1 MSTTVTRPADTSP
14 VQEEQPRVESHRP
27 THTFARLAVV
37 VAVWVLGWLV
47 LRGHQTLA
55 LPGAQLT
62 SFQSWLNDVKNS
74 FDAARETNVFF
85 KVIGGLSDGLNW
97 LFTHLQYL
105 FSTPAPGRP
114 VPEIGWVGVLALLV
128 FTAFA
133 LAGVRSAVLVLVGTL
148 AFGYL
153 GYWRESIDTLL
164 ITLLA
169 VAICVLI
176 GVPIGIW
183 MARRKGVSASITP
196 LLDAMQTMPSFAYL
210 PPLALIFGIGT
221 ASAIVLTVIY
231 AIPPLIRIT
240 EHGIRGVSEGA
251 VEASQSL
258 GCTSGQQ
265 LRKVQLPMARRTI
278 VVGINQCMMAALS
291 MAIIAAFVSGP
302 GLGVPVTQSLAALD
316 IGGSAVSGGLIV
328 VIAIMLDR
336 TTTAASQR
344 GEILARAGS
353 GTRRMRRIVLVVL
366 AVVTVVAV
374 YVSRLRLSAAQF
386 PAHPAL
392 QRPVSSFISSVT
404 DAVVN
409 AIEQVTTA
417 FANIV
422 SYGLI
427 NPLQSVL
434 ASSPWW
440 LSAAAILALAY
451 VLGGWRPTVTAAV
464 CEAVLLGVGLWN
476 DSMITLT
483 TVLVATIIVVV
494 VSVVLGVTMGRS
506 GRTDTILRPL
516 LDALQTIPPFV
527 YLVPALALFGVGR
540 FTAIVAAVAYGVPI
554 ATKLVADG
562 IRGVS
567 PTSVE
572 AAESSGATVWQ
583 MITKVQ
589 LPMSRAAVVL
599 ATNQGLLYVLS
610 MVVIGGLV
618 GGGSLGY
625 FVVAGFSQDQLFGKG
640 LAAGIAITALGIM
653 LDRIARHAAARHGR
667 A

>member
-1 MSTTVTRPADTSP
+1 MSTTATRRPEAPP
-14 VQEEQPRVESHRP
+14 VREEQPRVEEHRP
-27 THTFARLAVV
+27 THTFGRLVAV
-37 VAVWVLGWLV
+37 VAVWVVGWLV

-62 SFQSWLNDVKNS
+62 DFQKWLNGVKNS
-74 FDAARETNVFF
+74 FDAARETNPAF
-85 KVIGGLSDGLNW
+85 KIIGGISAGLNW
-97 LFTHLQYL
+97 LFAHLQYL
-105 FSTPAPGRP
+105 FSTPSPGRP
-114 VPEIGWVGVLALLV
+114 VPEVGWVGVLALLV
-128 FTAFA
+128 FVAFA
-133 LAGVRSAVLVLVGTL
+133 VAGVRCAVLVLLGTL

-153 GYWRESIDTLL
+153 GYWQESIDTLL

-169 VAICVLI
+169 VAICVVI
-176 GVPIGIW
+176 GVPIGIL
-183 MARRKGVSASITP
+183 MARRKGVSATITP

-221 ASAIVLTVIY
+221 ASAVVLTVIY
-231 AIPPLIRIT
+231 AISPLIRIT

-251 VEASQSL
+251 VEASHSL
-258 GCTSGQQ
+258 GCTSSQL

-302 GLGVPVTQSLAALD
+302 GLGIPVVQALAALD
-316 IGGSAVSGGLIV
+316 IGGSAVAGGLIV

-336 TTTAASQR
+336 TTTAASER
-344 GEILARAGS
+344 AELLARAG
-353 GTRRMRRIVLVVL
+353 TRHLQIRRLVLIALAVITVL
-366 AVVTVVAV
+366 AI
-374 YVSRLRLSAAQF
+374 YFSRLRLAAAQF
-386 PAHPAL
+386 PTHPAL

-404 DAVVN
+404 DTVVN
-409 AIEQVTTA
+409 AIESVTTA
-417 FANIV
+417 FANVV

-440 LSAAAILALAY
+440 LSALAILALAY
-451 VLGGWRPTVTAAV
+451 VLGGWRPALTAAI
-464 CEAVLLGVGLWN
+464 CEGVLLGVGLFN

-483 TVLVATIIVVV
+483 TVLVATILVVI
-494 VSVVLGVTMGRS
+494 VSVVLGVWMGRS
-506 GRTDTILRPL
+506 RRADTIVRPF

-572 AAESSGATVWQ
+572 AAESAGATVWQ
-583 MITKVQ
+583 MISKVQ
-589 LPMSRAAVVL
+589 LPMARAAVVL

-625 FVVAGFSQDQLFGKG
+625 FVVAGFSQEQLFGKG

-667 A
+667 V